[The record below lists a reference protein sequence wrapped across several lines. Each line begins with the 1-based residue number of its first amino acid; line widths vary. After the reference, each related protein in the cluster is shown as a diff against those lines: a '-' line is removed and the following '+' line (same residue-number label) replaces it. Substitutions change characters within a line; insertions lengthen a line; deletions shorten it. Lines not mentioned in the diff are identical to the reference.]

1 MHTYILI
8 FRCRWC
14 VDAVLLIASVSL
26 MWKSSRCPQSWINPE
41 MYLCLRIIHIQMYD
55 NDSQINPWQELPAV
69 FWCTEGN
76 LFFSCW
82 PLLRPRPHF
91 TANTLIDAD
100 TWAVFFPPSSL
111 SSRNP
116 VRHHTGNRCPF
127 FVLVSTTSPWS
138 KHKVFLLLQYCNMT
152 LYKAQ
157 RKRTQ
162 KLNV

>member
-8 FRCRWC
+8 SRCRWC
-14 VDAVLLIASVSL
+14 VDAVFLAASVSL
-26 MWKSSRCPQSWINPE
+26 MWKSSRCPQSWINAE

-82 PLLRPRPHF
+82 PLPWPRPHF

-100 TWAVFFPPSSL
+100 TWAVFFFPSSL

-116 VRHHTGNRCPF
+116 VRQHTGNRCPF
-127 FVLVSTTSPWS
+127 FVLISTPSPWL
-138 KHKVFLLLQYCNMT
+138 KHKVFLFCNCSIRS
-152 LYKAQ
+152 LS
-157 RKRTQ
+157 Q
-162 KLNV
+162 KKKKKISL